1 MVPQVASVGDHLE
14 VVLTEEELLA
24 CVEPARA
31 RLIRLATSMLGDQA
45 AAEDAV
51 QDSVIKALA
60 GRERFRAEADVCS
73 WVQRICINTCQ
84 DTLRRRHTAENRDAA
99 LRREALWQDP
109 AYTVDPEAV
118 AVALED
124 SRNLEQALARLT
136 PEQNRAV
143 VLHDMEGWKE
153 REIAE
158 LADLPL
164 ATVKSHLRR
173 GRQAL
178 VTILAAVAT

>member
-1 MVPQVASVGDHLE
+1 MPLS
-14 VVLTEEELLA
+14 EEELLA

-31 RLIRLATSMLGDQA
+31 RLVRLATSMLGDQA
-45 AAEDAV
+45 EAEDAV
-51 QDSVIKALA
+51 QDSVIKALV
-60 GRERFRAEADVCS
+60 GREKFRGEADACS

-84 DTLRRRHTAENRDAA
+84 DTLRRRNSTQNRDLA
-99 LRREALWQDP
+99 LRREALWRDP
-109 AYTVDPEAV
+109 AYTVDPERV

-124 SRNLEQALARLT
+124 ARVLRRALSGLT
-136 PEQNRAV
+136 PAQNRAV
-143 VLHDMEGWKE
+143 VLHDIEGWTE

-158 LADLPL
+158 LAGLPL

-178 VTILAAVAT
+178 VTALAEGAEWGP

>member
-1 MVPQVASVGDHLE
+1 MK
-14 VVLTEEELLA
+14 VVLSEDALLA

-31 RLIRLATSMLGDQA
+31 RLIRLASSMLGDQA

-60 GRERFRAEADVCS
+60 GKENFRAEADVCS
-73 WVQRICINTCQ
+73 WIQRICINTCQ
-84 DTLRRRHTAENRDAA
+84 DTLRRRHTAEKRDLA
-99 LRREALWQDP
+99 LQREALWRDP

-124 SRNLEQALARLT
+124 SRTLWRALAGLT

-143 VLHDMEGWKE
+143 ILHDVEGWKE

-158 LADLPL
+158 LAGLPL

-178 VTILAAVAT
+178 VTVLAEVAG